1 MARFE
6 NSDFVSH
13 FVVSA
18 SWNIASPSYNRGP
31 ARFGSRMPQGSDRRP
46 LPAASRRTAADE
58 PTEAPVFPVGA
69 AERDTIAVFVENLDF
84 GDHQRALIRL
94 ANKLRDF
101 GHPVQVVSSASGPLA
116 ATLRDGIGHVRL
128 RPRNALVGRW
138 TALRAHPSA
147 ARHLL
152 GPLVVSP
159 RPPYALRLL
168 GPLADYLSA
177 ARPAVLIGGSAALNA
192 IAVLAKRLAGVSTGV
207 IVTER
212 STAHGRASYRELLR
226 QTYPDADGIVAA
238 SAHMARSMVEGLRIP
253 PERVRC
259 MFDPAIPDDVQRLAR
274 APSPHRWF
282 DVDQP
287 PVVLS
292 AGDPNCTEDFALL
305 VRAFARLRQQRR
317 VRLVLL
323 STVAVSGG
331 YDALRELATELRVAP
346 DFEML
351 EFLPNPFAF
360 FARAG
365 VFVSSKTSERVGN
378 LAAEVLVCGCPVVG
392 VRTEASVEVLDNG
405 RYGRL
410 VPGGDVGALA
420 NALAEALQ
428 APRDSTAFAARAAE
442 YGEERTARAYS
453 ALCTEIGASAK
464 TLRA

>member
-1 MARFE
+1 
-6 NSDFVSH
+6 
-13 FVVSA
+13 
-18 SWNIASPSYNRGP
+18 
-31 ARFGSRMPQGSDRRP
+31 MPQGSDRRP
-46 LPAASRRTAADE
+46 LAAALRSSVADE
-58 PTEAPVFPVGA
+58 LTEAPVRPVGVDQC
-69 AERDTIAVFVENLDF
+69 DTIAVFVENLDF
-84 GDHQRALIRL
+84 GNHQRALIRL
-94 ANKLRDF
+94 ANKLHDL

-116 ATLRDGIGHVRL
+116 ATLRDGIGRVRL
-128 RPRNALVGRW
+128 RPGNTLVGRW
-138 TALRAHPSA
+138 MALRAHPSA

-177 ARPAVLIGGSAALNA
+177 ARPAALICGSANLNV

-212 STAHGRASYRELLR
+212 STAHGRASYRALLR
-226 QTYPDADGIVAA
+226 QTYLDADAIVAA
-238 SAHMARSMVEGLRIP
+238 SAHVARSVVEGLQIP

-259 MFDPAIPDDVQRLAR
+259 IFDPAVPDDVQQLVR

-282 DVDQP
+282 DIDQP

-305 VRAFARLRQQRR
+305 VRAFARLRKERL

-323 STVAVSGG
+323 STAPVSGG

-346 DFEML
+346 DFETL
-351 EFLPNPFAF
+351 EFPSNPFAF

-365 VFVSSKTSERVGN
+365 VFVSSKTPERVGN
-378 LAAEVLVCGCPVVG
+378 LAAETLACGCPVVG
-392 VRTEASVEVLDNG
+392 ARTEPSVEVLDNG

-442 YGEERTARAYS
+442 YGEERAARAYS
-453 ALCTEIGASAK
+453 ALCTELGASTK
-464 TLRA
+464 MLRS